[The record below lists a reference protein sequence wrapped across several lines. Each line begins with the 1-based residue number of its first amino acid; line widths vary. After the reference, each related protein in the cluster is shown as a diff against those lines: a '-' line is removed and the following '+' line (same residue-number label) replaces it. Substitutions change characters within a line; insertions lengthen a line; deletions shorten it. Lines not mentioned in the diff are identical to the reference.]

1 MIMAAVIA
9 LLVLALMGAPLFAIL
24 LGAAALGFYSQQT
37 ELAVLHIDIYQL
49 TNSVVLMAL
58 PLFTFAGFLLSE
70 ARTADRL
77 VRLSQAIF
85 GWMPGGMAFVALVA
99 CAFFTALTGG
109 SGVTIVALGA
119 LLFPALVKAGY
130 PQRFSLG
137 LVTSSGSLGLLLV
150 PSVPLLIYGI
160 IAQQLSQQLA
170 MPPVEIVDLYLA
182 GIGPAVLMVALLYG
196 YCLWATRG
204 GASLG
209 ANAAPPRQ
217 AFSGREVLAALWEAR
232 WELPLPLLVMGG
244 IFSGFLVVS
253 EAAAVT
259 ALYVLIAEVFLYR
272 EIPLRRLPGITREAM
287 VMVGGILLILAVAQ
301 AFADYLVYA
310 DVPGSLFA
318 FIQTH
323 VQSKVAFLILLN
335 LLLLVLG
342 AFLDIFAA
350 LVIMVP
356 LILPVALRYGIDP
369 VHLGIIFV
377 ANMQIGYI
385 TPPVGMNL
393 FIASYRFRKSITELF
408 AATIPF
414 MLVLIVALLVIT
426 YVPSLSLWLVR

>member
-1 MIMAAVIA
+1 MILIGALVLVLLA
-9 LLVLALMGAPLFAIL
+9 LLGAPLFAVL
-24 LGAAALGFYSQQT
+24 LGAAALGFYALGSP
-37 ELAVLHIDIYQL
+37 LAVLHIDIYQL
-49 TNSVVLMAL
+49 ADSVVLMAL

-70 ARTADRL
+70 SRTADRL
-77 VRLSQAIF
+77 MRLSQAAF

-119 LLFPALVKAGY
+119 LLLPALVKAGY

-182 GIGPAVLMVALLYG
+182 GVGPALLMVVLLYL
-196 YCLWATRG
+196 YCLWATRAG
-204 GASLG
+204 D
-209 ANAAPPRQ
+209 ANAATAVPRQ
-217 AFSGREVLAALWEAR
+217 PFSGAELRAALWDAR
-232 WELPLPLLVMGG
+232 WELPLPLVVLGG
-244 IFSGFLVVS
+244 VFSGFLVVS

-259 ALYVLIAEVFLYR
+259 ALYVLIVEVWLYR

-310 DVPGSLFA
+310 EVPERLFQ

-323 VQSKVAFLILLN
+323 VHSKIAFLILLN
-335 LLLLVLG
+335 ILLLVLG
-342 AFLDIFAA
+342 ALLDIFAA

-414 MLVLIVALLVIT
+414 MLMLIVALLAIT
-426 YVPSLSLWLVR
+426 YIPALSLWLVR

>member
-1 MIMAAVIA
+1 MIVAGII
-9 LLVLALMGAPLFAIL
+9 LLVVLALLGAPLFAII
-24 LGAAALGFYSQQT
+24 LGAAGLGFYTLET

-49 TNSVVLMAL
+49 ANSVVLMAL

-70 ARTADRL
+70 SKTADRMM
-77 VRLSQAIF
+77 RLSQAAL

-119 LLFPALVKAGY
+119 LLLPALAKAGY
-130 PQRFSLG
+130 AERFNLG
-137 LVTSSGSLGLLLV
+137 LMTSAGSLGLLIV

-160 IAQQLSQQLA
+160 IAQQMSQQLD
-170 MPPVEIVDLYLA
+170 MPQVDIVDLYLA
-182 GIGPAVLMVALLYG
+182 GLVPALIMIVAMYLW
-196 YCLWATRG
+196 CLWAMRKDPVPKQPFEF
-204 GASLG
+204 AELRS
-209 ANAAPPRQ
+209 
-217 AFSGREVLAALWEAR
+217 ALWEAR
-232 WELPLPLLVMGG
+232 WELPLPFVVLGG

-259 ALYVLIAEVFLYR
+259 ALYVLIVEVFLYR
-272 EIPLRRLPGITREAM
+272 EISLKRLPGIMRESM
-287 VMVGGILLILAVAQ
+287 VMVGGILLILAVAL
-301 AFADYLVYA
+301 AFTDYLVYA
-310 DVPGSLFA
+310 SVPEKLFA

-323 VQSKVAFLILLN
+323 VESKLAFLLLLN
-335 LLLLVLG
+335 IVLLVLG
-342 AFLDIFAA
+342 ALLDIFAA

-356 LILPVALRYGIDP
+356 LILPVALRYGVDP

-393 FIASYRFRKSITELF
+393 FIASYRFKKSVTELF
-408 AATIPF
+408 SATIPF
-414 MLVLIVALLVIT
+414 VLVLLAVLMLIT
-426 YVPSLSLWLVR
+426 YVPELSLFLVRD